1 MKKFIK
7 SDDEKEGIELTE
19 DKLDEINKASDLTG
33 DDKMT
38 KDDVVDA
45 VQAIDNIADTILAD
59 EKDVLTP
66 DELVKK
72 VEEIA
77 SVDKD
82 KDDEKDVDI
91 PDEMVGS
98 AVKIMVQEVPDGEEK
113 ECHNGEYLKDM
124 TIDNVPS
131 IVYDSDDMDEPSVSD
146 AGVSDKDDGVL
157 VIGSSAS
164 KKATYKN
171 GYYTIVSTKCK
182 KYIKQAYNKVQKLT
196 SGKAMT
202 KSLWALTSAIAV
214 DLEKKAQI
222 KSGNMKKLMS
232 AYKKGVLKFQIES
245 AKSCSQ
251 SKHLVRIVNNKK
263 GEIKSA
269 YANIVECLDSE
280 SMDNMNQLSDMLWG
294 EGKKTFDEYILKNPE
309 RCDALFELLDET
321 FEHQDVDGNDCATL
335 SIITLNDLLWF
346 DKETLVEYNV
356 LPHEVIESLKKT
368 IKSDAAIDPDGT
380 TKVTPEKTEGTEV
393 GFKDIKKVAPE
404 ELEDQK
410 TNPEGAKPQT
420 EQITKVEGDEE
431 VTSSMRLWASM
442 YCRRNRLDQSLA
454 RKIASAVAVYTRENK
469 GRIESSMS
477 KALRD
482 DYAAKE
488 RERLFQ
494 SSSKAEKEAMV
505 AEKQQIVSNVN
516 TMSSLMARM
525 F

>member
-77 SVDKD
+77 SVDED

-113 ECHNGEYLKDM
+113 ECHNGECLKDM

-131 IVYDSDDMDEPSVSD
+131 IVYDSDDMDEPSVLD
-146 AGVSDKDDGVL
+146 VGASDKDDDVL

-214 DLEKKAQI
+214 NLEKKAQI

-245 AKSCSQ
+245 ARMTAADITNKAGVNYDFDKADRIEGWMKDMKSYDGNGKPTVDENDGAELADKAKKLFSAKSCSQ
-251 SKHLVRIVNNKK
+251 SSDENAKKMEEIEWNVKHGKMDE
-263 GEIKSA
+263 GEAFKA
-269 YANIVECLDSE
+269 LEAHGYNADEAGK
-280 SMDNMNQLSDMLWG
+280 LS
-294 EGKKTFDEYILKNPE
+294 
-309 RCDALFELLDET
+309 
-321 FEHQDVDGNDCATL
+321 
-335 SIITLNDLLWF
+335 
-346 DKETLVEYNV
+346 KEWTE
-356 LPHEVIESLKKT
+356 KA

-380 TKVTPEKTEGTEV
+380 TKVAPEKTEGTEV
-393 GFKDIKKVAPE
+393 GFKEVKKVTPE
-404 ELEDQK
+404 ELDDQK
-410 TNPEGAKPQT
+410 TNLEGAKPQT

-431 VTSSMRLWASM
+431 VTSSMKLWASM
-442 YCRRNRLDQSLA
+442 YCRRNHLDQSLA